1 MPWQDWTNAA
11 IYQAFVREHT
21 LYRDL
26 NRELVRRAGLGDA
39 RRVLDLACGTGATA
53 RAALAAMPA
62 DAELVGVDASG
73 PMVEIAR
80 AEVADARARFR
91 VGGAASVAEVISGP
105 FDRALCNAAFWQFP
119 SPGAALASLARVL
132 APGATFVW
140 NVPAERVA
148 GEEEAVHPLQVALAR
163 AVAERTPE
171 PAALPAAWLAE
182 GQLPRLLADH
192 GFTLLDREL
201 WHDRRTQGELLELMA
216 IPAMI
221 GRAAPSLDLEQRRQ
235 VLEQVAGR
243 IDSEA
248 VLEVG
253 WVFYRVAVGAVVGA

>member
-1 MPWQDWTNAA
+1 MPWHDWTNAA

-26 NRELVRRAGLGDA
+26 NRELARRAGLGAA

-53 RAALAAMPA
+53 RAALAVMSA
-62 DAELVGVDASG
+62 DAELVGIDASE

-80 AEVADARARFR
+80 AEVADARASFR
-91 VGGAASVAEVISGP
+91 VGSAASVADVASGT

-119 SPGAALASLARVL
+119 SPGAVLAGLARVL
-132 APGATFVW
+132 EPGALFVW

-148 GEEEAVHPLQVALAR
+148 GEEAAVHPLQVALAR
-163 AVAERTPE
+163 AVAERAPE
-171 PAALPAAWLAE
+171 PAAPPGPWLAE
-182 GQLPRLLADH
+182 GQLPLLLADH

-201 WHDRRTQGELLELMA
+201 WHDRRTQGELLELMT

-221 GRAAPSLDLEQRRQ
+221 GRAAPSLDPEQRRQ
-235 VLEQVAGR
+235 VLEEVAGR
-243 IDSEA
+243 IDPEA

-253 WVFYRVAVGAVVGA
+253 WVFYRAVFPG